1 MKLDPKTVFLRT
13 PYNYDT
19 NAASNES
26 GVACEEPSLAQQQ
39 FKDECDINNIL
50 RQFNITGLL
59 PEAPLSPRY
68 GDFTGIGDYHSALNA
83 VIAAE
88 DDFMSLPAHIRARFE
103 NDPAQLIDFLS
114 DENNRSEAEKLGLLE
129 VPKAESTVTPLDV
142 TVLGDTKPTKSE

>member
-1 MKLDPKTVFLRT
+1 MKITAPFLRT
-13 PYNYDT
+13 PYNYDRD
-19 NAASNES
+19 AASNES
-26 GVACEEPSLAQQQ
+26 GLACEEPSLTQQH
-39 FKDECDINNIL
+39 FKDETDINNIL

-68 GDFTGIGDYHSALNA
+68 GDFTGIVDYHSALNQ

-88 DDFMSLPAHIRARFE
+88 DEFMSLPADLRARFQ
-103 NDPAQLIDFLS
+103 NDPAQLIAFIN

-142 TVLGDTKPTKSE
+142 TVLGDTKPPKSE

>member
-1 MKLDPKTVFLRT
+1 MKLDPKTVKTPFLRT

-19 NAASNES
+19 NAASDES
-26 GVACEEPSLAQQQ
+26 GVACEEPSLAQQH

-83 VIAAE
+83 VIAAQE
-88 DDFMSLPAHIRARFE
+88 QFDALPAQIRARFE
-103 NDPAQLIDFLS
+103 NDPENLINFLD
-114 DENNRSEAEKLGLLE
+114 DESNKDEAIKLGLIDAKLIE
-129 VPKAESTVTPLDV
+129 NEQKVEAEIASQ
-142 TVLGDTKPTKSE
+142 GE

>member
-1 MKLDPKTVFLRT
+1 MATKAPFLRT

-19 NAASNES
+19 NAASDES
-26 GVACEEPSLAQQQ
+26 GLHCEDATLAQQH

-50 RQFNITGLL
+50 RQFNVTGLL

-68 GDFTGIGDYHSALNA
+68 GDFSGITDYHTAMNA

-88 DDFMSLPAHIRARFE
+88 DGFMALPADLRARFQ

-114 DENNRSEAEKLGLLE
+114 DENNRSEAEKLGLLDAQ
-129 VPKAESTVTPLDV
+129 KTESTVTPLDV
-142 TVLGDTKPTKSE
+142 TVLGDTAPKKSD

>member
-1 MKLDPKTVFLRT
+1 MKTPFLRT
-13 PYNYDT
+13 QYNYDT

-26 GVACEEPSLAQQQ
+26 GLHCEDASLTQQH
-39 FKDECDINNIL
+39 FKDETDINNIL

-59 PEAPLSPRY
+59 PDQPLSPRY
-68 GDFTGIGDYHSALNA
+68 GDFTGIGDYHGALNA

-88 DDFMSLPAHIRARFE
+88 DQFMALPATLRARFE
-103 NDPAQLIDFLS
+103 NDPAQLIDFLA

-142 TVLGDTKPTKSE
+142 TVLGDTKPT

>member
-1 MKLDPKTVFLRT
+1 MKITAPFLRT
-13 PYNYDT
+13 AYNYDT

-26 GVACEEPSLAQQQ
+26 GVACEEPSLAQQH

-68 GDFTGIGDYHSALNA
+68 GDFTGIVDYHTALNA

-88 DDFMSLPAHIRARFE
+88 DGFMTLPAELRAKFD
-103 NDPAQLIDFLS
+103 NDPENLINFLN
-114 DENNRSEAEKLGLLE
+114 DESNKDEAVKLGLVDQKLIE
-129 VPKAESTVTPLDV
+129 NEQKIEAEIAST
-142 TVLGDTKPTKSE
+142 GE